1 MPPNNEGY
9 HPSHYNAL
17 KKEIGDLLKTG
28 RQQAA
33 RQVNT
38 ILVHTYWQIGR
49 YIVEFEQKGQDRA
62 AYGEHLLE
70 SLAKDLCA
78 EYGKGFSRSNLSY
91 MRQLFLV
98 FPKRET
104 LSHKLTWSHYFEIL
118 KSDDSL
124 ERSFYLKQ
132 CEKENWSVR
141 ELKRQKKSML
151 FHRIALS
158 KSKEDVLKLATK
170 GVQIQESK
178 DILRYPY
185 VFEFLDLPQQEKYLE
200 GDL

>member
-1 MPPNNEGY
+1 M
-9 HPSHYNAL
+9 
-17 KKEIGDLLKTG
+17 
-28 RQQAA
+28 
-33 RQVNT
+33 
-38 ILVHTYWQIGR
+38 
-49 YIVEFEQKGQDRA
+49 EFEQKGQDRA

-78 EYGKGFSRSNLSY
+78 EYGKGFSRSNLRY

-158 KSKEDVLKLATK
+158 KSEEDVLKLATK